1 MMLRNRKSKQSF
13 SSSSA
18 KSNKEGHNVPEDGD
32 SATKSV
38 QSENSLSL
46 TDAYDKMKVKD
57 RAQNGTSTIINNM
70 TRRGVASSIVRDIDR
85 NIPTLEQKSVKTN
98 ITERE
103 TDSFLSDD
111 QGLDVDSR
119 SKHMNNSINKDESR
133 FKKIMTRVISGFFI
147 FSLFL
152 AIIQMGHIYICGL
165 IFLVE
170 ILVVR

>member
-57 RAQNGTSTIINNM
+57 RAQN
-70 TRRGVASSIVRDIDR
+70 
-85 NIPTLEQKSVKTN
+85 VKT
-98 ITERE
+98 ILQKEK
-103 TDSFLSDD
+103 
-111 QGLDVDSR
+111 QI
-119 SKHMNNSINKDESR
+119 H
-133 FKKIMTRVISGFFI
+133 
-147 FSLFL
+147 FSLM
-152 AIIQMGHIYICGL
+152 IK
-165 IFLVE
+165 V
-170 ILVVR
+170 